1 MGSAGKGEKLLQQFR
16 GEYVGQGTW
25 RKSGRKKPRSSMRN
39 EGRGGQGGRSSE
51 RAALLW
57 RNQFKVK
64 VMQAAMEGLARVR
77 VIETAPRVSAWEE
90 L

>member
-1 MGSAGKGEKLLQQFR
+1 
-16 GEYVGQGTW
+16 
-25 RKSGRKKPRSSMRN
+25 MRN